1 MEQTILFQDVR
12 GYVVIWSLIFVVFLL
27 VMLVY
32 LVKLYK
38 KHPELKFRRKE
49 AEKDSQNQD
58 LARKDHNMTMYAFCL
73 MFVWAAGVMFI
84 VCGGKLSNHN
94 WIPLLL
100 VLAASSLP
108 LMGIKRRKK

>member
-38 KHPELKFRRKE
+38 KHPELRRKE

-58 LARKDHNMTMYAFCL
+58 LARKGHNMTMYAFCL
-73 MFVWAAGVMFI
+73 MFVWAAGVLLI
-84 VCGGKLSNHN
+84 VCGFKLSNYN
-94 WIPLLL
+94 WLPFLL
-100 VLAASSLP
+100 VLAAASLP
-108 LMGIKRRKK
+108 LLSLRKNKKK